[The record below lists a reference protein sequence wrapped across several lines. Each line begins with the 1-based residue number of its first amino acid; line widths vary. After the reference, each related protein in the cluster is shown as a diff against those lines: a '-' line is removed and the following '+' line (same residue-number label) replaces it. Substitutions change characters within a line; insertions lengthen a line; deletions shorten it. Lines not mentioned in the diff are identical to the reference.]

1 MKKYL
6 FYKPTRI
13 RLMNQA
19 IRLLSNVGFGLFAIL
34 RFLCTLSSKMNQ
46 RYVRKYPLFFRIHD
60 YLILGAGIASVILI
74 FAGCSIIDNST
85 TTGFLTLI
93 MEGLPYSGT
102 GFVICGALAFFNN
115 DKFWNR

>member
-46 RYVRKYPLFFRIHD
+46 RYVRKHPLFFRIHD
-60 YLILGAGIASVILI
+60 YIILGLGILSAILI
-74 FAGCSIIDNST
+74 FAGCAMTETST
-85 TTGFLTLI
+85 TTSFLALF
-93 MEGLPYSGT
+93 MEGLPYYGT
-102 GFVICGALAFFNN
+102 GFVICGTLMFFN
-115 DKFWNR
+115 DDEFWNR